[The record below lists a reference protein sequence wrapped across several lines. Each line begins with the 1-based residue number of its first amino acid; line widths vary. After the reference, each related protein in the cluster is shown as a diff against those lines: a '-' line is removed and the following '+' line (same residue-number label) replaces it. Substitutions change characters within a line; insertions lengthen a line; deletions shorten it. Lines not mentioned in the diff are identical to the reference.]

1 MKTSTEKMYVNVP
14 QQDVNLLR
22 KVAEQYGWEVTDRNT
37 LWDNLRRS
45 LPAKEPDITDKEIM
59 AEVRA
64 VRYGEV

>member
-1 MKTSTEKMYVNVP
+1 MYVNVP

-22 KVAEQYGWEVTDRNT
+22 KVAEQYGWEVTDRNR

-45 LPAKEPDITDKEIM
+45 LPAEEPDITDEEIM